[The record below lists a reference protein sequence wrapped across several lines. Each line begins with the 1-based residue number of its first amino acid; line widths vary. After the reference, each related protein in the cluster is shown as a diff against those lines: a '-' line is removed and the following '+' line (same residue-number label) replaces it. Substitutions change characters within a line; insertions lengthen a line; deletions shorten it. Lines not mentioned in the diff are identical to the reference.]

1 MGKDLELAA
10 RDQRIMQKAA
20 AGIPYA
26 QIAEQEGISKARVGQ
41 IVLAHSTVDISSDEK
56 RAYAETILDTIIMNL
71 LPDVTGPGRRI
82 MTPKGPAYEQY
93 EDFDGK
99 IVNDF
104 DKPIFDHHANRE
116 PAETIIKALDRKA
129 KMFSLDPWRATDNS
143 DNSQVEALIDWAQ
156 QTATESKVNLVR
168 IAELEAKLAK
178 YEQHAIEPV
187 EAEIVD
193 PSEPTHQEYP

>member
-10 RDQRIMQKAA
+10 RDQRIMQQAA

-26 QIAEQEGISKARVGQ
+26 QIAEREGISKARVGQ
-41 IVLAHSTVDISSDEK
+41 IILARSKVDLSSDEK
-56 RAYAETILDTIIMNL
+56 RASYEIILDNILVEMMVL
-71 LPDVTGPGRRI
+71 VQGPGSRI

-99 IVNDF
+99 IVNDY
-104 DKPIFDHHANRE
+104 DKPLFDPYAKRD
-116 PAETIIKALDRKA
+116 PAETAIKAIDRLS
-129 KMFSLDPWRATDNS
+129 KMYALDPWRATDNS
-143 DNSQVEALIDWAQ
+143 DNTELDALLVWAQ

-168 IAELEAKLAK
+168 IAELEARLAK

-187 EAEIVD
+187 EAEIV
-193 PSEPTHQEYP
+193 EPHEL